1 VSARDYEAT
10 KRSNGV
16 SVSLP
21 PLADQLADQ
30 APTPG
35 PVERDDVRELCEL
48 AALICDAPVA
58 GAQLI
63 GPDGT
68 VYSAWHGV
76 APTATPID
84 DTPCAQVLA
93 SGRSVAIDDLNAS
106 AKPDGGPWELGGLRA
121 YAGVPVVLDGE
132 RPVGALCV
140 LDSVVRRFEPKQ
152 LRALDLLARQ
162 VARGIQLIRQTRA
175 TERATSER
183 AIAIARLG
191 RIEQRFHALVESSPL
206 AIFALDHDAEPV
218 FVSDGCA
225 ILFGTAE
232 SRYEKTGW
240 IPAVH
245 EADRAR
251 ATAQWAK
258 AVGERTSID
267 LGYRIYDASGEI
279 RELVVRAAA
288 IRSERG
294 EFDGWVG
301 TVNDVTEQAQATR
314 ALGRARNASERARA
328 DVEARN
334 AELQQL
340 ARTKDTFLAAISHEL
355 RTPLTS
361 ITTFLEL
368 LAAEDDLSEQQQHAV
383 AVIARNAERLERLVT
398 DLLNIK
404 EAPGSVE
411 TTIEAVELRE
421 LTVEAAAAAALRA
434 ADREIELT
442 VDEGPPVWG
451 RGDAKRLAQVIDG
464 LLDNALKFTP
474 AGGRIAVRVDQ
485 RRDGAEIEIVDS
497 GVGIA
502 EDERERVFDRFY
514 QGSAG
519 RASGSGSGLGLAIA
533 RRLLDAQ
540 GARIEARA
548 APGGG
553 TRMLVVVSSAPACE
567 RVAST
572 AAVAEAG

>member
-1 VSARDYEAT
+1 M
-10 KRSNGV
+10 V
-16 SVSLP
+16 SVSR
-21 PLADQLADQ
+21 PLQAADVQ
-30 APTPG
+30 APES
-35 PVERDDVRELCEL
+35 VAIERADLRELCEL

-68 VYSAWHGV
+68 VYSAWHG
-76 APTATPID
+76 AEPSARPIA

-93 SGRSVAIDDLNAS
+93 SGRAVVIEDLS
-106 AKPDGGPWELGGLRA
+106 AAARPDGRPWELGELRA
-121 YAGVPVVLDGE
+121 YTGVPVVL
-132 RPVGALCV
+132 GAEHPYGTVCV
-140 LDSVVRRFEPKQ
+140 FDSVVRRFTREQ
-152 LRALDLLARQ
+152 LRGLELLARQ
-162 VARGIQLIRQTRA
+162 VAHSIELIRQTREA
-175 TERATSER
+175 EQAARERAS
-183 AIAIARLG
+183 ALAQLG

-206 AIFALDHDAEPV
+206 AIFALDRDAEPV

-245 EADRAR
+245 ESDRAR
-251 ATAQWAK
+251 ATAQWAR
-258 AVGERTSID
+258 AVSTQASID
-267 LGYRIYDASGEI
+267 LSYRIYDADGQI
-279 RELVVRAAA
+279 REIVVQAAA
-288 IRSERG
+288 MRSERG

-301 TVNDVTEQAQATR
+301 TINDVTEQAEATR
-314 ALGRARNASERARA
+314 ALARARNASERARA

-334 AELQQL
+334 AELQAL

-368 LAAEDDLSEQQQHAV
+368 VAAEDGLTEQQQHAV
-383 AVIARNAERLERLVT
+383 AVIARNAARLERLVT

-404 EAPGSVE
+404 EAPGSLE
-411 TTIEAVELRE
+411 TVIEAIELRE
-421 LTVEAAAAAALRA
+421 VAAEAVAAAALRA
-434 ADREIELT
+434 RDAGIELT

-451 RGDAKRLAQVIDG
+451 RGDSKRLAQVIDG

-474 AGGRIAVRVDQ
+474 AGGRISVRVEQ
-485 RRDGAEIEIVDS
+485 RRDGAEIEIADS
-497 GVGIA
+497 GVGIDA
-502 EDERERVFDRFY
+502 EECERVFERFY

-540 GARIEARA
+540 GASIEASS

-553 TRMLVVVSSAPACE
+553 ARMLIAVAPAPARE
-567 RVAST
+567 RDT
-572 AAVAEAG
+572 RTAVAAEAR